1 MARLGALLKIAQSGP
16 VVTYLQARC
25 ARPSVASSDQIKRS
39 HRERERMGVAGT
51 NCPTFL
57 TVHGWRMQVSEAVL
71 LRCLGIV
78 GGLSEALQA
87 RLVGIV
93 AGGARPV
100 KREKRPTCQNPSN
113 RRQAASG

>member
-1 MARLGALLKIAQSGP
+1 MRDDLQLHLLIK
-16 VVTYLQARC
+16 
-25 ARPSVASSDQIKRS
+25 SS
-39 HRERERMGVAGT
+39 ERMGVAGT

-87 RLVGIV
+87 RLVGRIV
-93 AGGARPV
+93 AGG
-100 KREKRPTCQNPSN
+100 
-113 RRQAASG
+113 GGL